1 MPKDEILDIL
11 DLMLESISLV
21 QLRFT
26 KIGESA
32 DFVTTSD
39 GVTLLDAIS
48 MRLQVIGESVK
59 RIQKMDLSVLVR
71 YAEIEWDKIARFRD
85 LVSHHYEHVDH
96 EIVYDICQNHIPRLR
111 DVIEKM
117 IKGISE
123 MDSYPSE
130 GFIRLRRIVRSKKLG
145 T

>member
-1 MPKDEILDIL
+1 MSEDEILEVL
-11 DLMLESISLV
+11 DFMLESISLV
-21 QLRFT
+21 QVRFT
-26 KIGESA
+26 DIGEA
-32 DFVTTSD
+32 EDFVSTSD

-59 RIQKMDLSVLVR
+59 RIQKKDLPLLNR

-85 LVSHHYEHVDH
+85 LVSHHYDHVDH

-117 IKGISE
+117 IKGLFE
-123 MDSYPSE
+123 TE
-130 GFIRLRRIVRSKKLG
+130 GLRQQKE
-145 T
+145 